1 MPKLARMLTVAGLLV
16 ITLAPG
22 YAQSNSDQQNRA
34 ETKTQVMDCLRYYRL
49 DAKATAD
56 EIDQLTELRLK
67 LQAPAASLT
76 DRQAAYRG
84 MFPILY
90 RLLDT
95 KPLPSEQAINSA
107 AQFFAQNLHL
117 LLTSGSYKP
126 VTSATTPPGQLG
138 HIEKVGR
145 GPIPM
150 ILIPD
155 LGSDWTI
162 YKSFMERNAGR
173 YTMYAVTAPGF
184 GGTPTPPRPESY
196 AAIATPWLDNAE
208 LAIIKLIEKNKLDKP
223 LVVGVLTGGHLAARL
238 ALDYP
243 DKIRGAVLLD
253 SRSYV
258 PYRSLSFPDKP
269 VSLEERRNI
278 LTTRPTA
285 MGILQDLSPQVML
298 SREASEQLVKNM
310 SPQQRQSLLYSNLHD
325 IERGRALFIN
335 NTYNTDS
342 RTFRYNIELNGV
354 DLSEDMKKL
363 KAPLLSIVALHDDNS
378 PGQGGVSPS
387 QWNEIKLRFPQIPLT
402 VVKFEGTR
410 GYIFEEAPK
419 EFDKAIEAFLAGKP
433 VEGKSRRELA
443 SRPSPRASVSQVV
456 GATEVAID
464 YGRPR
469 VNNRM
474 IWGELVPYN
483 RVWRA
488 GANEATTITFS
499 DDVTVEGQK
508 LSAGSYNF
516 FIIPTE
522 TEWTIIFNKV
532 NYQWGHFYYNAEFDA
547 LRVKVN
553 PQPADHQEWLSYSFD
568 VISPAS
574 AQMHI
579 HWEKVKAPIK
589 IEVGAAK
596 NPS

>member
-1 MPKLARMLTVAGLLV
+1 MPKLCRMLAVAGLLIV
-16 ITLAPG
+16 MLTPSN
-22 YAQSNSDQQNRA
+22 AQQYSDQQNRSEA
-34 ETKTQVMDCLRYYRL
+34 KTQVMDCLRYYRL
-49 DAKATAD
+49 DAKATPE

-67 LQAPAASLT
+67 LQAPAASLA

-95 KPLPSEQAINSA
+95 KPLPSDQAINSA
-107 AQFFAQNLHL
+107 AQFFAQNLHI
-117 LLTSGSYKP
+117 LLTSGAYKP
-126 VTSATTPPGQLG
+126 VTNATTPPTQLG
-138 HIEKVGR
+138 HVEKAGR
-145 GPIPM
+145 GPLTM

-155 LGSDWTI
+155 FGSDWTI

-196 AAIATPWLDNAE
+196 APMATPWSDNAE
-208 LAIIKLIEKNKLDKP
+208 QAIIKLIEKNKLDKP
-223 LVVGVLTGGHLAARL
+223 LVVGVLTGGYLAARL
-238 ALDYP
+238 ALDYQ

-253 SRSYV
+253 SRAYV
-258 PYRSLSFPDKP
+258 PYRSLSIPDKP

-278 LTTRPTA
+278 LTMRPAA

-298 SREASEQLVKNM
+298 SREASEQLAQNL
-310 SPQQRQSLLYSNLHD
+310 SPQQQQSMFYSNLRD
-325 IERGRALFIN
+325 IERGKTLFIN
-335 NTYNTDS
+335 NTYNTDA

-387 QWNEIKLRFPQIPLT
+387 QWNEIKLRSPQIPLT
-402 VVKFEGTR
+402 VVKFEGAR
-410 GYIFEEAPK
+410 GYIFDEAPK
-419 EFDKAIEAFLAGKP
+419 EFDKAIEAFLAGKS
-433 VEGKSRRELA
+433 VEGNFRRELA
-443 SRPSPRASVSQVV
+443 SRPSPRASVSQVI
-456 GATEVAID
+456 GATEVAIA

-469 VNNRM
+469 VNNRK

-488 GANEATTITFS
+488 GANESTTITFS

-522 TEWTIIFNKV
+522 NEWTIVFNKV
-532 NYQWGHFYYNAEFDA
+532 NDQWGHFYYNAEFDA
-547 LRVKVN
+547 LRVKVK
-553 PQPADHQEWLSYSFD
+553 PQPADHQEWLSYSFE
-568 VISPAS
+568 VSSPAS
-574 AQMHI
+574 AQMVL
-579 HWEKVKAPIK
+579 HWEKVKALIK
-589 IEVGAAK
+589 VEAEAAK